1 MSVTDDTFRVTAI
14 VAAYNEADVIGQV
27 IGDLIQQGVS
37 VYLIDDGSTDETVG
51 EAERFLGRGLLEIE
65 RLPPSDGR
73 FDWSRILRRKEELA
87 QTLDATWF
95 VHADADELRESPWG
109 DRTLGE
115 GIRLVDRLGFNAIDF
130 AVFNFRPTND
140 RFARG
145 QDLRE
150 AFPFYEPGQ
159 RFDQLQLKCWKKQPT
174 SVDLVSTGG
183 HEVQFAKRRVFPV
196 RFLLRHYPLR
206 SQAHAERKIFEER
219 LPRFVATER
228 SRGWHVQY
236 DGLDRG
242 HRFCRAPEELL
253 RFDADAVRATLQ
265 LRHRT
270 VEALE
275 EELTQARDE
284 SSARSQALAQSQ
296 DELARARAELDAH
309 RRALSHKEDE
319 LKRAHAELVANDRL
333 LAQLHEEL
341 GRERAALVQAS
352 AATESTRHQLESVQA
367 EHASLLAS
375 RTWRWTSAARRAW
388 RLLGRR

>member
-1 MSVTDDTFRVTAI
+1 MPVTDDTFRVTAI

-37 VYLIDDGSTDETVG
+37 VYLMDDGSTDETVR

-65 RLPPSDGR
+65 RLPPADGR
-73 FDWSRILRRKEELA
+73 FDWSRILRRKEALA

-109 DRTLGE
+109 DRTLAE

-130 AVFNFRPTND
+130 AVFNFRPTHD
-140 RFARG
+140 RFVRG
-145 QDLRE
+145 EDLRE

-159 RFDQLQLKCWKKQPT
+159 PFDQVQLKCWKKQPT
-174 SVDLVSTGG
+174 GIDLVSTGG
-183 HEVQFAKRRVFPV
+183 HDVQFEHRRVFPV

-206 SQAHAERKIFEER
+206 SQAHAERKIFQER
-219 LPRFVATER
+219 LPRFVAAER

-253 RFDADAVRATLQ
+253 RYDADTVRATLQ

-275 EELTQARDE
+275 QELTQTRDE
-284 SSARSQALAQSQ
+284 LGGRSQALGQSR
-296 DELARARAELDAH
+296 DELERARAELDAH
-309 RRALSHKEDE
+309 RRALQHNEDE
-319 LKRAHAELVANDRL
+319 LRHALAELAARDHRL
-333 LAQLHEEL
+333 GQALDEL
-341 GRERAALVQAS
+341 GRERHALAQARAAAELM
-352 AATESTRHQLESVQA
+352 RHELESAQA
-367 EHASLLAS
+367 ERASILGS
-375 RTWRWTSAARRAW
+375 RTWRWTSPARIAW